1 MTDQSKLAMEDKKVK
16 AIKKKKTDHPVK
28 KKTGEETMV
37 KKAKIK
43 QSRQAEEKAKKEEK
57 IAELQDKYIRL
68 SADFDNYRKRTLKE
82 KIELTK
88 SANTD
93 ILLNLLP
100 IMDDF
105 ERALTSMEGAKD
117 CKAMKEGIDL
127 IYNKFT
133 EFLKFSGVKEIDAM
147 HEEFDTDLHEAVTK
161 IPAPKK
167 KLKGKVLEVIQ
178 KGYWL
183 NEKIIRYPKVVI
195 GE

>member
-1 MTDQSKLAMEDKKVK
+1 
-16 AIKKKKTDHPVK
+16 
-28 KKTGEETMV
+28 
-37 KKAKIK
+37 
-43 QSRQAEEKAKKEEK
+43 
-57 IAELQDKYIRL
+57 
-68 SADFDNYRKRTLKE
+68 
-82 KIELTK
+82 
-88 SANTD
+88 
-93 ILLNLLP
+93 
-100 IMDDF
+100 MDDF